1 MTGLDDIQD
10 LGEPGGQRYI
20 HAQPG
25 TTIRVILL
33 IASAWLLLFAALMTP
48 VLYPVL
54 VLLLVIMFL
63 FHSLTVQIDTESI
76 GLSFGPGLIRKR
88 IPLSEI
94 VSCRP
99 IRNSWLLG
107 FGIRYVFDGWMW
119 NVSGLDAV
127 QLTFADGRH
136 FRIGT
141 DEPEVL
147 SRAISDA
154 IGK

>member
-1 MTGLDDIQD
+1 MTS
-10 LGEPGGQRYI
+10 
-20 HAQPG
+20 
-25 TTIRVILL
+25 V
-33 IASAWLLLFAALMTP
+33 M
-48 VLYPVL
+48 YPVL
-54 VLLLVIMFL
+54 GVLLVIMFL
-63 FHSLTVQIDTESI
+63 FHSLSVEIDAESI

-88 IPLSEI
+88 IALSEI

-99 IRNSWLLG
+99 VRNSWLLG

-141 DEPEVL
+141 DEPDVL